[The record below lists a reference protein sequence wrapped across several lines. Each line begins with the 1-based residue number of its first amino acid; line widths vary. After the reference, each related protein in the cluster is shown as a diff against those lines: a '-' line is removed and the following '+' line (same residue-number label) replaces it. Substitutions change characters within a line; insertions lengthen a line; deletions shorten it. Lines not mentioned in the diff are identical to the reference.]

1 MFNETMSSKKL
12 THYVITLYHTTS
24 TLLIQ
29 GSQRTV
35 WVKKEF
41 SIRKA
46 VLRHHRN
53 HGTSNINDAYNH
65 LLKIPK
71 EHQPTEQ
78 QLAGEPAKTLQVLIP
93 QTYQKTKQKKIQVP
107 LNSKLKIHHPHLFKI
122 SLIQQ

>member
-1 MFNETMSSKKL
+1 MFNETMPSKNL
-12 THYVITLYHTTS
+12 THYVITLYHTAS
-24 TLLIQ
+24 TLLIE